1 MLLVHSTSSFSFM
14 RLLLLL
20 TLTLSLTLS
29 GAENPPHTCRI
40 LFMNAAPAA
49 PKKLHLFDGS
59 SSQEVELPRM
69 NLSPVYELAPGE
81 RTLVLSPNPYSA
93 PEEVDPKA
101 PAVRIPASVKDFY
114 LLVAN
119 DSSNSVAPI
128 TLQVV
133 PVDDS
138 KFRKGEML
146 WFNLT
151 QHQVGGKIGKQSLAM
166 KPQSKVY
173 LKEPASK
180 SGDYPVKIAYRIK
193 GKESLYPLCE
203 TKWRHDERSRT
214 IVFVMQEKG
223 TRTPRVM
230 GFADFRSS
238 PKKGK

>member
-1 MLLVHSTSSFSFM
+1 M
-14 RLLLLL
+14 RLPHF
-20 TLTLSLTLS
+20 LTLSLVLALSLTVS

-40 LFMNAAPAA
+40 IFLNPAA
-49 PKKLHLFDGS
+49 DAPEKLHLYDGS
-59 SSQEVELPRM
+59 TSQEVELPQM
-69 NLSPVYELAPGE
+69 NFSPVYKLAPGE

-101 PAVRIPASVKDFY
+101 PRVRLSAAVKDFY

-119 DSSNSVAPI
+119 DSSNPVVPI
-128 TLQVV
+128 ALQVV

-151 QHQVGGKIGKQSLAM
+151 QHEVGGQIGKQSLAM

-180 SGDYPVKIAYRIK
+180 SDDYPVKIAYRIK
-193 GKESLYPLCE
+193 GNEALYPICE
-203 TKWRHDERSRT
+203 TKWRHDSRSRS
-214 IVFVMQEKG
+214 IVFVMVEKG
-223 TRTPRVM
+223 SKIPRVM
-230 GFADFRSS
+230 GFTDFRN
-238 PKKGK
+238 PPVKGE